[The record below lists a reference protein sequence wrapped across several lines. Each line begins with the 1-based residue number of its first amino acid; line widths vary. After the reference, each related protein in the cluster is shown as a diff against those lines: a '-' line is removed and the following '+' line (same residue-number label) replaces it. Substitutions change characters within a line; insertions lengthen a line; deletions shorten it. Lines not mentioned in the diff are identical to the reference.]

1 MKSSTRFIVIA
12 SLAPIFISLSLSA
25 MAENPPKHQEPAKA
39 VQKLDMKKIDS
50 KSKTG
55 SKGSSS
61 HAPLD
66 GPQLSPDVGTAV
78 DVIHG
83 ILGR

>member
-1 MKSSTRFIVIA
+1 MGSSKRLIVIA
-12 SLAPIFISLSLSA
+12 SLASIFTGLSLSA
-25 MAENPPKHQEPAKA
+25 MAENPPKLQQSTKPVPK
-39 VQKLDMKKIDS
+39 VDT
-50 KSKTG
+50 KSKAD

-61 HAPLD
+61 HVPIN
-66 GPQLSPDVGTAV
+66 GQQLSPDVGTAV

>member
-1 MKSSTRFIVIA
+1 MRSSTRFVAIA
-12 SLAPIFISLSLSA
+12 SLASIFTGLSLSA
-25 MAENPPKHQEPAKA
+25 MAENPPKHQQSTKP
-39 VQKLDMKKIDS
+39 VQKVDT

-61 HAPLD
+61 RAPLNEQ
-66 GPQLSPDVGTAV
+66 QLSPDVGTAV
-78 DVIHG
+78 DIIHG

>member
-1 MKSSTRFIVIA
+1 MRSSTRFIAIA
-12 SLAPIFISLSLSA
+12 LLASIFTGLSLSA
-25 MAENPPKHQEPAKA
+25 MAENPPKHSQSTKPI
-39 VQKLDMKKIDS
+39 QKVDT

-61 HAPLD
+61 RAPLNEQ
-66 GPQLSPDVGTAV
+66 QLSPDVGTAV
-78 DVIHG
+78 DIIHG